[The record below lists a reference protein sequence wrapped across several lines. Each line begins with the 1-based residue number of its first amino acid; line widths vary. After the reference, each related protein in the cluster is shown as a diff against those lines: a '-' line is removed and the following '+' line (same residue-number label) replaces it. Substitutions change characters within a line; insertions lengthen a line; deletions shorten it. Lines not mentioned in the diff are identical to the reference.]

1 MGFLRDNAPFLSAGL
16 LLTFGSA
23 FGQTFFISLFAGE
36 IRAEFGL
43 SHGAWGTIYALGT
56 FTSALVMIWAGALTD
71 TIRIRALGVITL
83 AITAGACLQMAATPA
98 AWLLPLTILALR
110 FGGQG
115 MMSHLAGVAMARWFV
130 ATRGRALSIAGLGF
144 HVAEAT
150 LPLVIVALL
159 AVMDWRLIWVGCAVI
174 SLAMMPVLLRLLRLE
189 RTPQAVAESTA
200 SLGMDNRHW
209 TRRAVLTSP
218 LFWLMVPAL
227 LGPSAFNTA
236 FFFQQVH
243 FTEVKGWDRL
253 EFVALIPLY
262 TGVGIAAM
270 IGSGALLDRVGTARL
285 LPLYQLPMAA
295 AFVVFAQAEGLA
307 VAALGFALLGLTSGA
322 NATLPAAFWAEFYGT
337 RHLGAIRAMAAA
349 VMVLGSAIGPLLT
362 GVLIDAGTGIETQ
375 YLWVGGYFVL
385 TCLSVWLGIRA
396 AAPRLSP
403 APAQVDV

>member
-1 MGFLRDNAPFLSAGL
+1 MGFLRDNAPFLSAGF

-83 AITAGACLQMAATPA
+83 AITAGACLLMAATPA

-209 TRRAVLTSP
+209 TRRAVLASP

-295 AFVVFAQAEGLA
+295 AFVVFAQAEGLGG
-307 VAALGFALLGLTSGA
+307 AALGFALLGLTSGA

-362 GVLIDAGTGIETQ
+362 GVLIDAGIGIETQ
-375 YLWVGGYFVL
+375 YFWVGGYFVL